1 MTVFLWIL
9 FTIFLLFAIM
19 LFIPLRIDVSISS
32 KKSSAYLRILFLEKK
47 LFSSDDKDKK
57 TIKVNKNKSIKKK
70 TSKRVSAGGVE
81 AESKQKEIKKKKGPQ
96 ELIDT
101 LRLFLDP
108 APKLLR
114 FVFGGVKIQRLKF
127 IWRISTED
135 ASQTAILYGRAC
147 AAVSGILP
155 LIKNIFNPEIKRIYI
170 YPDFCTE
177 ETAYLVSFR
186 IRTRLY
192 RPTVGLIRYLIA
204 IIKNKTKVANKTVA
218 SV

>member
-9 FTIFLLFAIM
+9 FAISTLIALL

-32 KKSSAYLRILFLEKK
+32 EKSSTYLRILFFKKK
-47 LFSSDDKDKK
+47 LFSSNDEEKK
-57 TIKVNKNKSIKKK
+57 TVKDNKKKSVKKK
-70 TSKRVSAGGVE
+70 TSKRVSAGRVKDEGQ
-81 AESKQKEIKKKKGPQ
+81 QKEIKRKKGPQ

-101 LRLFLDP
+101 LRLFLNP

-155 LIKNIFNPEIKRIYI
+155 IIKEIFNPEIKRIYI
-170 YPDFCTE
+170 YPDFCNE
-177 ETAYLVSFR
+177 ETAYLILFR

-192 RPTVGLIRYLIA
+192 RPVVGLIRYLIA
-204 IIKNKTKVANKTVA
+204 IIKNKTKVSNKTVA

>member
-9 FTIFLLFAIM
+9 FAILTLLASI
-19 LFIPLRIDVSISS
+19 LFIPLRIDVYISS
-32 KKSSAYLRILFLEKK
+32 EKSSAYLRILFFKKK
-47 LFSSDDKDKK
+47 LFSSDNEEKKPVKD
-57 TIKVNKNKSIKKK
+57 NKKK
-70 TSKRVSAGGVE
+70 SVKKNTSKRVSAGHAK
-81 AESKQKEIKKKKGPQ
+81 AEGQQKEIKKKKNPH

-155 LIKNIFNPEIKRIYI
+155 LIKNIFNPEIKRIYL

-192 RPTVGLIRYLIA
+192 RPAVGLFRYLIA
-204 IIKNKTKVANKTVA
+204 IIKNKTKVANKTAALV
-218 SV
+218 

>member
-9 FTIFLLFAIM
+9 FIVLILLAFI

-32 KKSSAYLRILFLEKK
+32 VKSSAYLKILFFKKK
-47 LFSSDDKDKK
+47 LFSSNDEKKK
-57 TIKVNKNKSIKKK
+57 TVKINEKKSVKKK

-81 AESKQKEIKKKKGPQ
+81 AEGNPKEIKKEKGPQ

-101 LRLFLDP
+101 LRLFLNP

-114 FVFGGVKIQRLKF
+114 FVFSGVKIQRLKF

-155 LIKNIFNPEIKRIYI
+155 LIKNIFSPEIKKIYI
-170 YPDFCTE
+170 YPDFCNK
-177 ETAYLVSFR
+177 ETAYLISFR

-192 RPTVGLIRYLIA
+192 RPVVGLIKYLIA
-204 IIKNKTKVANKTVA
+204 IIKNKTKVAKKTVA